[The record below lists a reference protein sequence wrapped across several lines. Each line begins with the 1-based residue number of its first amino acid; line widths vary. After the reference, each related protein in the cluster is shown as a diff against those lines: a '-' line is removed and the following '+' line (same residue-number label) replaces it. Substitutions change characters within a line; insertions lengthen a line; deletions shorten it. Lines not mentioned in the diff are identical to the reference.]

1 MGQRRNIDP
10 GRLASLVSRPG
21 IDPRVHLTLAIVDRV
36 VVDPEQGVFV
46 DITYLMHED
55 ADTAMLGVPY
65 AGGGFG
71 FYVPV
76 QVDDTVL
83 VAIPEGDT
91 DAGPVIISRMW
102 TGGDKPFEEMK
113 GTELT
118 GQEAGQ
124 FQAAEK
130 VILKCKPG
138 TPCEILVSEG
148 AEVTIRVTGSG
159 NANVIVDSGKV
170 FLAATTGTEPATKGQ
185 TLKGY
190 LDGLKTWLD
199 AHVHAYIAPGPTP
212 TLTSNATTN
221 PAGVPPNPSPTVPDV
236 RATKVELK

>member
-1 MGQRRNIDP
+1 MARRNIDP
-10 GRLASLVSRPG
+10 SRLAALVSRPG
-21 IDPRVHLTLAIVDRV
+21 IDPRIHLTLGIVDRV
-36 VVDPEQGVFV
+36 IVDPEHGVFV
-46 DITYLMHED
+46 DITYLLHED
-55 ADTAMLGVPY
+55 NDTAVLGVPY
-65 AGGGFG
+65 AGGNFG

-83 VAIPEGDT
+83 VAVPEGET
-91 DAGPVIISRMW
+91 DAGPVIIARMW
-102 TGGDKPFEEMK
+102 SAGDKPYSEMN
-113 GTELT
+113 GTALT
-118 GQEAGQ
+118 GEEAGLYEP
-124 FQAAEK
+124 AEK

-148 AEVTIRVTGSG
+148 ADVTIRVAGSG

-170 FLAATTGTEPATKGQ
+170 FLSATSGTEPATKGQ

-199 AHVHAYIAPGPTP
+199 AHVHAYIAPGPAP
-212 TLTSNATTN
+212 TLTSAATTN